1 MIKRR
6 CTAFLISDFFHW
18 GEPYSQTLTL
28 SARKHDLVAIRTYDE
43 GAVELPQLGLVR
55 FLDAESGEERYI
67 DTSSSRLR
75 KAYRE
80 SIAKQLETFH
90 TACLRSG
97 VDQIEVCTGKDYVP
111 ELIKLFGARR

>member
-1 MIKRR
+1 ML
-6 CTAFLISDFFHW
+6 A
-18 GEPYSQTLTL
+18 
-28 SARKHDLVAIRTYDE
+28 ARKHDLVAIRTYDE

-55 FLDAESGEERYI
+55 LLDAESGEERYI

-80 SIAKQLETFH
+80 SITRQLETFH
-90 TACLRSG
+90 SACLRSG
-97 VDQIEVCTGKDYVP
+97 VDQIEVSTGKDYVP